1 MLPHSISQLNK
12 QLVEQQNAD
21 PSDRHE
27 NGTDTSASDSQQDGV
42 SALKEKI
49 AELEDELETARLEQ
63 KKTAE
68 EQKVRSCLHTLT

>member
-27 NGTDTSASDSQQDGV
+27 NGTDTSTSDSQQDSV
-42 SALKEKI
+42 LLALKEILKI
-49 AELEDELETARLEQ
+49 VEVVGNLETAVLEH
-63 KKTAE
+63 K
-68 EQKVRSCLHTLT
+68 RTLGKLLCMSL